1 MGSTPSQRLF
11 SRITRGAI
19 VASDGMLQLC
29 IQDDMWGRKI
39 AKQQVIQSQGY
50 DRGRRDLPPLR
61 LGELVLLQDVRA
73 MKTRWSTGRCLDQF
87 SDRSYMYMV
96 DVDGEI
102 LRRNHRFLKP
112 SILQPMGH
120 EETLEE
126 NSKDCELEKGKVTEI
141 TRKAL

>member
-1 MGSTPSQRLF
+1 MGEE
-11 SRITRGAI
+11 
-19 VASDGMLQLC
+19 
-29 IQDDMWGRKI
+29 K

-50 DRGRRDLPPLR
+50 ARGRRDLPPLR

-73 MKTRWSTGRCLDQF
+73 KKTRWSTGRCLDQF

-112 SILQPMGH
+112 SILQLMGH